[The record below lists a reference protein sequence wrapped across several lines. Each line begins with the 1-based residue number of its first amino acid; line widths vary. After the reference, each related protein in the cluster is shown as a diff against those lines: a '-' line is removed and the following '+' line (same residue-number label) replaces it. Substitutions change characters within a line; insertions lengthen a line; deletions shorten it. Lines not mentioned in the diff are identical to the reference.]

1 MGTPQGSSQE
11 VGTTGINRPL
21 REGMGQDGTPRRA
34 PPPDKVL
41 YAEPLDLAHRD
52 QGTGHWEDAV
62 PEPPGTAA
70 GRRRQLSG
78 GLRDE
83 QSRRWGCILG
93 ALAVV
98 LQGERSL
105 VG

>member
-1 MGTPQGSSQE
+1 
-11 VGTTGINRPL
+11 
-21 REGMGQDGTPRRA
+21 MGQDGTPRRA

-52 QGTGHWEDAV
+52 QGAGHWEDAV
-62 PEPPGTAA
+62 PEPPRTAA

-83 QSRRWGCILG
+83 QSGRWGCILG